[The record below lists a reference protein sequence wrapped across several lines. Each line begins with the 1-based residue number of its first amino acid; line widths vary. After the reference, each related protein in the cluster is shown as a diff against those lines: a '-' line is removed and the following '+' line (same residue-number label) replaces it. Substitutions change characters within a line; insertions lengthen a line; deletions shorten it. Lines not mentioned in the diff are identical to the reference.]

1 MLLVFPPLFVALTG
15 QLEPAAA
22 AAPILLL
29 PIPFPS
35 LEMSKVFEYVKSGL
49 RVLEDDLIEGVEAN
63 TVTSLLIS
71 KDQLVFLKPYSSF
84 AFNKR
89 LTYNLEKFITS
100 ATTTN

>member
-1 MLLVFPPLFVALTG
+1 
-15 QLEPAAA
+15 
-22 AAPILLL
+22 
-29 PIPFPS
+29 
-35 LEMSKVFEYVKSGL
+35 MSKVFEYVKYGL

-63 TVTSLLIS
+63 TVTSLPIWNH
-71 KDQLVFLKPYSSF
+71 QLVSKKPYSSF

>member
-35 LEMSKVFEYVKSGL
+35 LEMSKVFEYVKYGL
-49 RVLEDDLIEGVEAN
+49 RVLEDDLIEGVES
-63 TVTSLLIS
+63 TIVTSLPFWNH
-71 KDQLVFLKPYSSF
+71 QLVSNKPYSSF
-84 AFNKR
+84 EFNKR